1 MIDSA
6 KEFLTSQI
14 PEQIANAV
22 TLIMFTAI
30 NLKGKKQCI
39 YDEEGKVNTKII
51 TDLVKLLG
59 PVKTP
64 PK

>member
-1 MIDSA
+1 M
-6 KEFLTSQI
+6 TSQI

-39 YDEEGKVNTKII
+39 YDEEGNINTRII
-51 TDLVKLLG
+51 IDLVKLLG
-59 PVKTP
+59 PIKTP
-64 PK
+64 PKEGMKIAC